1 MAGRLEGRTALVT
14 GGAGGCGLAA
24 SRLFAREGAR
34 VGIVDLPSSNGA
46 VVAKELRADGFDAVF
61 APADVSRPDEVTAA
75 VDVVENE
82 FGNITALMNHAGILA
97 AGPFLDTSA
106 ANALGDRVIHTVGR
120 GEDLAALAATGS
132 RPRVVL
138 EALTSMRRHG
148 FAPGALRTCAA
159 AAGVRHEG
167 FALHLPLPGPA
178 SVAEAEALLGAAVD
192 GVVWVSHLAANDVAR
207 LAAAHPGLRIRPRIG
222 TELWLGDRGALS
234 VRARVLDAH
243 PIRRGE
249 RYGYRQRR
257 AARSGTLLVVSGGTA
272 HSIGLEAPTGQSG
285 ARARTSAAARGGLDA
300 LGLTRSP
307 FVIDGKQPLFA
318 EPPHMQASMLF
329 LPESARVPGV
339 GSEIEARVRY
349 TATGFDRVEIS

>member
-1 MAGRLEGRTALVT
+1 MSLTLYVDGDRWRAHLRRVAVDRPGLV
-14 GGAGGCGLAA
+14 
-24 SRLFAREGAR
+24 
-34 VGIVDLPSSNGA
+34 P
-46 VVAKELRADGFDAVF
+46 VAKGNGYGFGLHRLARRAAWLGADTIAVGTYGEI
-61 APADVSRPDEVTAA
+61 PAVADRFPGDI
-75 VDVVENE
+75 VVL
-82 FGNITALMNHAGILA
+82 TPWR
-97 AGPFLDTSA
+97 PFLDTSA

-120 GEDLAALAATGS
+120 DEDLAALAATGS

-148 FAPGALRTCAA
+148 FAPDALHTCAA

-178 SVAEAEALLGAAVD
+178 SVAEAEALLGAADD

-272 HSIGLEAPTGQSG
+272 HGIGLEAPTGQSG